1 MHGHHAKIALRN
13 PRIAFPM
20 PFPLLYYKRHRV
32 RTDAC
37 LYASTLR
44 ILYYTEVFNMNIG
57 LLLIAIIGGAA
68 GIASTLYLLF
78 SFPVIIIWKIYRKI
92 AKGIPLTK

>member
-1 MHGHHAKIALRN
+1 M
-13 PRIAFPM
+13 
-20 PFPLLYYKRHRV
+20 
-32 RTDAC
+32 
-37 LYASTLR
+37 
-44 ILYYTEVFNMNIG
+44 EVFTMNIG

-78 SFPVIIIWKIYRKI
+78 SFPIIIIWKIYRKI